1 MPTLTVREL
10 IEAEKLAT
18 ENEILANSPTKPGD
32 VQKIE
37 LFKRMYRHGLGLF
50 FAWVE
55 LQLGYK
61 PNLRE

>member
-1 MPTLTVREL
+1 MSTLTVREL
-10 IEAEKLAT
+10 LEAEKLAT
-18 ENEILANSPTKPGD
+18 ENEMKANSLTKASD
-32 VQKIE
+32 ARKIE